1 MCFTIGDNSYSGD
14 LYFAD
19 IEEDMLLGID
29 FLAKN
34 KAIIDLSRQ
43 EVRLGDQ
50 VIVAGLVRDGVEYT
64 TGCRVKLISRTRVPS
79 NSITHAVAQLS
90 HQMEQSFIF
99 IPARDTVPCLVPAT
113 LHPKG
118 NLATLQLVN
127 DTCYTIY
134 LEEGTVMGTAA
145 MAEELLLLE
154 RGKRKVRKMQQAT
167 GRKLPEHLTDL
178 YTRSG
183 KGLTDEEREEL
194 QQLLVEYGD
203 VFAAHDLDLGCFNAT
218 PHRIHLEDKTPIK
231 QRMRR
236 VPSGFEGEEEKKKSK
251 GYVRSRGDPAINVT
265 MGLSPSFG
273 EEEGR
278 GSEVV
283 FGF

>member
-1 MCFTIGDNSYSGD
+1 
-14 LYFAD
+14 
-19 IEEDMLLGID
+19 MLLGID

-64 TGCRVKLISRTRVPS
+64 TGCRVKLISRTKVPS

-90 HQMEQSFIF
+90 HQMKQSFIF
-99 IPARDTVPCLVPAT
+99 IPARDAVPCLVPAT

-134 LEEGTVMGTAA
+134 LEECTVMGTAA
-145 MAEELLLLE
+145 MAEELPLLE
-154 RGKRKVRKMQQAT
+154 RGKRKVRKVQQAT
-167 GRKLPEHLTDL
+167 GRKLPEHVTDL
-178 YTRSG
+178 YTRLG
-183 KGLTDEEREEL
+183 KGLTDKEREEL

-218 PHRIHLEDKTPIK
+218 PHMIHLEDKS
-231 QRMRR
+231 Q
-236 VPSGFEGEEEKKKSK
+236 
-251 GYVRSRGDPAINVT
+251 
-265 MGLSPSFG
+265 
-273 EEEGR
+273 
-278 GSEVV
+278 
-283 FGF
+283 